1 MTADEAIE
9 TIYYLAATAIKNG
22 RDVNA
27 VELYELCRQV
37 LHHGGSG
44 GEPS

>member
-1 MTADEAIE
+1 MTSDEAIE
-9 TIYYLAATAIKNG
+9 TIYYLATTCIKNG
-22 RDVNA
+22 QDVNA

-44 GEPS
+44 ADPN